1 MAAHFSM
8 INHVEGDTY
17 TDEPLAFLLE
27 DASIKEVISPYYM
40 GRIVDFVSFIEKYPF
55 KPSVLDR
62 EWKFRLVDPIMECNQ
77 GNFHLII
84 SRDGHGQVM
93 RIMEPCEDTINIQ
106 TMTTMLM
113 ATNARNILQR
123 LDVFRQQSGR
133 LICLRMR
140 SSSRL
145 RIYQIIFKIFE
156 ELLTIVCVRVIL
168 HIEQKRWTGDAVKI
182 TASPFSNVN
191 RRWHYG

>member
-1 MAAHFSM
+1 MYLTGNGNSAW
-8 INHVEGDTY
+8 
-17 TDEPLAFLLE
+17 
-27 DASIKEVISPYYM
+27 SIRSWNVI
-40 GRIVDFVSFIEKYPF
+40 RKF
-55 KPSVLDR
+55 PSDNLKGWSWTGYAD
-62 EWKFRLVDPIMECNQ
+62 
-77 GNFHLII
+77 H
-84 SRDGHGQVM
+84 
-93 RIMEPCEDTINIQ
+93 EPCEDTINIQ

-156 ELLTIVCVRVIL
+156 ELLTIVCMRVIL
-168 HIEQKRWTGDAVKI
+168 HIEQERWTGDAVKI